1 MKLNMRRFPAN
12 IGRNVHTATTS
23 GATANIREKGVSM
36 DTSSIKKMTWGE
48 PTWLLFHTISVKI
61 KETEFPNCRREL
73 LPILYGICCNLPC
86 PDCANHAKEYLNR
99 IHFNEI
105 QTKHQLKTVFFQF
118 HNMVNKKKEYPIFEW
133 NDIDAKYSKA
143 NLIPIVNNF
152 IRFYT
157 NNTGTVRM
165 ISDDFHRKQI
175 VENLKQWLS
184 KNIDAFVG

>member
-1 MKLNMRRFPAN
+1 MKLKMRHFPTN
-12 IGRNVHTATTS
+12 IQNNLSTSTT
-23 GATANIREKGVSM
+23 NIREKGVSM
-36 DTSSIKKMTWGE
+36 DTPIIKKMTWGE

-61 KETEFPNCRREL
+61 KDAEFPDRRQEL
-73 LPILYGICCNLPC
+73 LAILYNICCNLPC
-86 PDCANHAKEYLNR
+86 PDCANHAKEYLSNIR
-99 IHFNEI
+99 FNQI

-133 NDIDAKYSKA
+133 NDVDTKYSKA

-165 ISDDFHRKQI
+165 ISDDFHRKKI

-184 KNIDAFVG
+184 KNMDAFNV